1 MPRNGANPRFLAMGF
16 TVLGYRACRCRL
28 SLAPTS
34 RTALFPA
41 SRARLRPTPLA
52 TLSAPARL
60 TARSKPK
67 GLAAQARQA
76 PRWHDWA
83 KLIGVI
89 TRLEAVGDALR
100 IEAQLNLDIGYVR
113 DLHSS
118 IVHDGGLSF
127 SVGFAL
133 EDFGGAVGDEQP
145 DRLLW
150 QQEGDASRLPIRH
163 EAEWRAAPA
172 RADLDLAVALDR
184 PGQGPACRPESAAT
198 LRRTS
203 QTYARDH
210 LSRCR

>member
-1 MPRNGANPRFLAMGF
+1 MGF
-16 TVLGYRACRCRL
+16 TVLGYRVCRCKL
-28 SLAPTS
+28 SIAADVKDGFIS
-34 RTALFPA
+34 GVA
-41 SRARLRPTPLA
+41 STPSTDA
-52 TLSAPARL
+52 FGHSVCAGAFD
-60 TARSKPK
+60 RSIKAKGLGGPK
-67 GLAAQARQA
+67 GVKLLAG
-76 PRWHDWA
+76 HDWA

-89 TRLEAVGDALR
+89 TRLEDALR

-118 IVHDGGLSF
+118 IVHNGGLSF

-150 QQEGDASRLPIRH
+150 QQERDASRLPIRH

-184 PGQGPACRPESAAT
+184 TGQGRACRPESAAT